1 MLDQATTN
9 GHPGEMPPP
18 LPPQTAPAAP
28 AIATA
33 RTGKHPPVPTEE
45 AENLLDLRRDP
56 SRETFIPVTRS
67 ALMDR
72 LTSPQAWPARVA
84 PEARRF
90 FRYLDYWRHQQ
101 YTSRIL
107 ELEQAYEPFSPDSDL
122 LQTRKYTE
130 ADRKRMQRRLVEGM
144 EHLLEQANF
153 RRISPDDVTQIL
165 TRESHYGLDLHVD
178 FSVFE
183 EVLIYYRGA
192 SSKRDRRRSFR
203 RFMRK
208 EEFDVPIFQRL
219 FLLFKLKPFEAQ
231 VREIMERERL
241 TPEEARKIVARR
253 RAMLPAEVREANI
266 YMKLFKNIPRS
277 DIEMIFPN
285 TVVKFRMR
293 DKVKLG
299 VTSAGGLGMG
309 VASAAG
315 KIALAVSNPL
325 AAAGAVAGLGA
336 VVGRQVISFM
346 NQKQKYMVVMAQ
358 NLYFHS
364 MADNRGVMIK
374 IADRAAEEDVK
385 EEMLLYSVLVKE
397 RARRA
402 DLPAIDRAIEQY
414 LAGVFDVSV
423 DFDLSDALDRL
434 IRDGLVTEEPDGTLN
449 TLSPR
454 AAALHIDHLWDK
466 FLDQLPDIT
475 SGEGKEING
484 DGVKLA
490 RGLSEGVPPKPTF
503 AAGELF

>member
-1 MLDQATTN
+1 
-9 GHPGEMPPP
+9 MPPP
-18 LPPQTAPAAP
+18 MPSASPAA
-28 AIATA
+28 IAEKDTPLTPHA
-33 RTGKHPPVPTEE
+33 PVPLEE
-45 AENLLDLRRDP
+45 AEKLLDVARDP

-72 LTSPQAWPARVA
+72 LTATEAWPPKIAA
-84 PEARRF
+84 EARRF

-107 ELEQAYEPFSPDSDL
+107 DLEHSYEPFSPDSDL

-130 ADRKRMQRRLVEGM
+130 TDRKRMQQRVIEGM

-153 RRISPDDVTQIL
+153 RRISPDDVSLIL

-178 FSVFE
+178 FTVFE
-183 EVLIYYRGA
+183 DVLIYYRGA
-192 SSKRDRRRSFR
+192 STRRDRRRTLRKFL
-203 RFMRK
+203 RK

-219 FLLFKLKPFEAQ
+219 FLLFKLKPLETQ
-231 VREIMERERL
+231 IREVMDKERISYQ
-241 TPEEARKIVARR
+241 EARKIVARLR
-253 RAMLPAEVREANI
+253 SMMPSEVRETNI

-277 DIEMIFPN
+277 DIEMVFPN
-285 TVVKFRMR
+285 TVVKFRLR

-309 VASAAG
+309 VAGAAG
-315 KIALAVSNPL
+315 KIALAVTNPI

-336 VVGRQVISFM
+336 VIGRQVISFM

-374 IADRAAEEDVK
+374 MADRAAEEDVK

-397 RARRA
+397 RARRS

-414 LAGVFDVSV
+414 LASVFDVNV
-423 DFDLSDALDRL
+423 DFDLSDALERL
-434 IRDGLVTEEPDGTLN
+434 LRDGLVTEEPDGTLR

-466 FLDQLPDIT
+466 FLDELPDPT
-475 SGEGKEING
+475 RGEGTEING

-490 RGLSEGVPPKPTF
+490 RGLSETAPPPDGGIASDMF
-503 AAGELF
+503 